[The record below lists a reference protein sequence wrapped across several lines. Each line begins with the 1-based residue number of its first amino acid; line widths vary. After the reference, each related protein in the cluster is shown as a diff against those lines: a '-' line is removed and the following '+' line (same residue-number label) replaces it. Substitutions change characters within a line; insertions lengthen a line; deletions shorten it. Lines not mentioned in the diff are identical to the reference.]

1 MPDGQIEQTSKRLA
15 EVEALQQTLA
25 AVQNELSAYR
35 DLLSRKLASLQEGAE
50 EAAPVAELADW
61 EPEPPAVP
69 APPPRAATPLRGI
82 PVPPATAKPVKGPVR
97 TPAPEPPRKPAPSLP
112 EPAKRAS
119 APLPEPPRRPATAS
133 EPPRKPAG
141 QDTISTKA
149 PLTRAN
155 PPPTHP
161 ANNPYLEPVELDE
174 DPPTDRPAPP
184 EPSKRASAPLPESPK
199 RPAAMPEPPKKSATK
214 DTINTKA
221 PLPRAEPQPV
231 PANQHLEPVEF
242 DEEPPAERRSAPR
255 RAGNPLSVQIT
266 NAKVKGETLE
276 GWIVDRSSGGIR
288 LLVDQAMEPGALLNV
303 RPTKAHPSLGWVEVK
318 VRSCSPERNS
328 FKVGCQFVNKL
339 TWAELQMFG

>member
-35 DLLSRKLASLQEGAE
+35 DLLTQKLASLQGGAE

-61 EPEPPAVP
+61 EREPPAAP
-69 APPPRAATPLRGI
+69 APPPRAAPAATPLRGI
-82 PVPPATAKPVKGPVR
+82 PVPPATAKPAKGLPVR
-97 TPAPEPPRKPAPSLP
+97 TPVPEPPRKPSPTVP

-119 APLPEPPRRPATAS
+119 APLPEPPRRPAAAP

-141 QDTISTKA
+141 QDTVNTKA
-149 PLTRAN
+149 PLARAN

-174 DPPTDRPAPP
+174 ESPAEQPMPP
-184 EPSKRASAPLPESPK
+184 EPSKRVSAPLPESPK
-199 RPAAMPEPPKKSATK
+199 RPAMPEPPKKSSAK
-214 DTINTKA
+214 DTINTKT
-221 PLPRAEPQPV
+221 PLPRAEP
-231 PANQHLEPVEF
+231 LEPVEF

-288 LLVDQAMEPGALLNV
+288 LLVDQAMEPGTLLNV

-328 FKVGCQFVNKL
+328 FKIGCQFINKL